1 MEAVL
6 EDLRDT
12 ELEDELQLQNVHS
25 AVPLIRSSR
34 EGLRNEYEG
43 KKSPFLHSTWLL
55 TFCFPLVINDL

>member
-1 MEAVL
+1 ML

-12 ELEDELQLQNVHS
+12 EVEDELQLQNVHS

-43 KKSPFLHSTWLL
+43 KKSQFLHNIWLL
-55 TFCFPLVINDL
+55 TFCFRLVINDL

>member
-1 MEAVL
+1 MLQV
-6 EDLRDT
+6 LRDT

-43 KKSPFLHSTWLL
+43 KKSPFLRNIWLL
-55 TFCFPLVINDL
+55 TFCFALVINDL

>member
-1 MEAVL
+1 ML
-6 EDLRDT
+6 QGLRDT

-34 EGLRNEYEG
+34 KGLRYEYEG
-43 KKSPFLHSTWLL
+43 KKSPFLHNIWLL